1 MSGSL
6 ITLKHIQLQLHS
18 DSGPVQVLR
27 GIDLDIKR
35 GETLGVVGPSGS
47 GKTSL
52 LMVIA
57 GLEPATGGSLISVGH
72 DLGALGEDDLA
83 RYRRDHVAAGCQESS
98 GVRTRKAAER
108 GRIPREYAGQGG
120 AVGSAER

>member
-18 DSGPVQVLR
+18 DGGPVQVLR

-57 GLEPATGGSLISVGH
+57 GLEPATGRILS
-72 DLGALGEDDLA
+72 A
-83 RYRRDHVAAGCQESS
+83 RQL
-98 GVRTRKAAER
+98 RTLEPAFRLETIARPPSTWKRSFPNE
-108 GRIPREYAGQGG
+108 
-120 AVGSAER
+120 